1 MIISSKLILARVDAL
16 TVLPFVLIPPEA
28 RGNSALL
35 LHEIVHSREQRNCGV
50 LPWLLLY
57 AISARFRMAAEVRGY
72 LVQIA
77 AGSIS
82 LERAATLLMQY
93 GVDITYEQAGCLL
106 VSARG

>member
-1 MIISSKLILARVDAL
+1 MIISSKLILARFDAL
-16 TVLPFVLIPPEA
+16 TVLPL
-28 RGNSALL
+28 
-35 LHEIVHSREQRNCGV
+35 
-50 LPWLLLY
+50 LLLY

-77 AGSIS
+77 ADSIS
-82 LERAATLLMQY
+82 QERAATLLMRY